1 MRWKNNVFFHRTF
14 YINFSLL
21 FVFQVN
27 FNKKFQKRPY
37 FL

>member
-1 MRWKNNVFFHRTF
+1 MRWKIMCFFTALLF
-14 YINFSLL
+14 INFSLL